1 MRVSGIIGFAQRV
14 CAGAF
19 LLLPALLW
27 PTLACAQTGALDAVP
42 IATPIAIDVA
52 DSGDTAFVIAMA
64 LLALAMILPGI
75 VLHHGGRLRARAF
88 AATATEVGAIA
99 AIVTLVWVVVG
110 YTIGFGNVTS
120 GLVSSGWLGSGNAW
134 MLNDLG
140 NVRGASAVPEIAFVL
155 LQLGFAILAATLLTG
170 AWAERGNIAWVVP
183 FAGLWSLIVY
193 APLAHWVWGGGWLA
207 TRLGTVDFGGALVVH
222 GSVGISALV
231 ITLLIGRRARFTGL
245 AVSPAGSA
253 ALALSGTGMVWAA
266 LLALTAGATLAASD
280 DAATA
285 LVNAQIAAA
294 AGALVWLL
302 VDAVTGGKANPPGA
316 NPYGANPY
324 ALARGALAGIVAASA
339 AANAMAPGA
348 AMLAGLTGALV
359 GWTAARLIRH
369 SGIDDAVD
377 LIAVHGFAGLAGA
390 VIAAPLIAGTLG
402 GTGYA
407 PGMGPMRQV
416 VAQAIG
422 AGVVVVWSVIGTVI
436 VALMVALVVPMR
448 ISEADETA
456 GA

>member
-1 MRVSGIIGFAQRV
+1 MRVSGIFGFAQRV

-27 PTLACAQTGALDAVP
+27 PTLARAQTGALDASSN
-42 IATPIAIDVA
+42 AILNAADVA

-75 VLHHGGRLRARAF
+75 ILHHGGRLRARAF

-99 AIVTLVWVVVG
+99 AIVTLVWVIVG
-110 YTIGFGNVTS
+110 YTIGFGNVTG

-140 NVRGASAVPEIAFVL
+140 NVRGTSAVPEIAFVL

-253 ALALSGTGMVWAA
+253 ALALSGTGMVWVA

-285 LVNAQIAAA
+285 LVNAQIVAA

-302 VDAVTGGKANPPGA
+302 ADAVTGGETNLH
-316 NPYGANPY
+316 GANPY
-324 ALARGALAGIVAASA
+324 ALARGALSGIVAASA

-359 GWTAARLIRH
+359 GWTAARLIRRG
-369 SGIDDAVD
+369 GIDDAVD

-390 VIAAPLIAGTLG
+390 MIAAPLIAGTLG

-422 AGVVVVWSVIGTVI
+422 AGVVVVWSAIGTAI

-448 ISEADETA
+448 ISEADETQ

>member
-1 MRVSGIIGFAQRV
+1 MRVSGTIGFAQRI
-14 CAGAF
+14 CARASW
-19 LLLPALLW
+19 LLPALLL
-27 PTLACAQTGALDAVP
+27 PTVARAQVAAPDPT
-42 IATPIAIDVA
+42 DVA

-75 VLHHGGRLRARAF
+75 VLHHGARLRARAF
-88 AATATEVGAIA
+88 AATATEAGAIA
-99 AIVTLVWVVVG
+99 AVVTLIWVIVG
-110 YTIGFGNVTS
+110 YTIGFGQDTTS
-120 GLVSSGWLGSGNAW
+120 GVTSGWLGSGNAW
-134 MLNDLG
+134 MLIDLG
-140 NVRGASAVPEIAFVL
+140 NVRGTSAVPEIAFVL

-170 AWAERGNIAWVVP
+170 AWAERGNIAWIVP

-207 TRLGTVDFGGALVVH
+207 ARLGTVDFAGALVVH

-245 AVSPAGSA
+245 DETPAGST
-253 ALALSGTGMVWAA
+253 ALALSGTGMVWVA

-302 VDAVTGGKANPPGA
+302 ADAVTGGKANPFG
-316 NPYGANPY
+316 
-324 ALARGALAGIVAASA
+324 LARGALSGIVAASA

-359 GWTAARLIRH
+359 GWIAARLIRRC
-369 SGIDDAVD
+369 GIDDAVD

-390 VIAAPLIAGTLG
+390 MLAAPLIAGTLG

-422 AGVVVVWSVIGTVI
+422 AGVVVVWSAIGTAI
-436 VALMVALVVPMR
+436 VALMVAVIVPMR